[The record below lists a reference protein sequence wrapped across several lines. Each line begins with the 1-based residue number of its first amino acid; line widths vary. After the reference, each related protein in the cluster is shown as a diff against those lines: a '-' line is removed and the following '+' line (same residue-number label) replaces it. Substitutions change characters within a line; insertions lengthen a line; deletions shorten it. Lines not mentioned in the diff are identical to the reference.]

1 MLSLLQNGLTAY
13 DLATILYNN
22 ERVVVTEKG
31 IETREPII
39 KENMAKY
46 FPSVLS
52 SEQHFRS
59 SSFSYHR
66 GSYQI
71 GMDGSTVSL
80 PVSAVSNSLSLICSL
95 RYMYT
100 LGCY

>member
-1 MLSLLQNGLTAY
+1 M
-13 DLATILYNN
+13 
-22 ERVVVTEKG
+22 TEKG
-31 IETREPII
+31 VETRETII

-46 FPSVLS
+46 FPLALS
-52 SEQHFRS
+52 KDQHFRS

-80 PVSAVSNSLSLICSL
+80 PVSAVSHSLSL
-95 RYMYT
+95 
-100 LGCY
+100 